1 VNKHATT
8 LLFLFAG
15 AMLFNYGA
23 SVPGGQTSTTTQSLT
38 QNVSSSTTP
47 KRQHHSR
54 LSAQRRP
61 WLRRQLPELLSFKR
75 PDPKPVSLAPKTQ
88 AR

>member
-23 SVPGGQTSTTTQSLT
+23 SVPGGQTSATTQSLT
-38 QNVSSSTTP
+38 QDVSSSTTP
-47 KRQHHSR
+47 NCNIAPVCPLNDDLGATPTARAIVHQK
-54 LSAQRRP
+54 P
-61 WLRRQLPELLSFKR
+61 N
-75 PDPKPVSLAPKTQ
+75 PKPVSLAPKTQ